1 MMCSHFNNNEYML
14 GTWAEIPSPYVSH
27 VMMTAGFDFS
37 IIDLEHGVIDF
48 ETTQNMIFASHAVNK
63 KAYVRV
69 PAIEESWAL
78 RVLDMQCDG
87 IIFPQVSSSKQIEKI
102 IDYCCFAP
110 KGQRG
115 FNPYITA
122 GGYNK
127 VSEDYYDSENERIQI
142 GVILEGKDAFNNI
155 ESLLRFDEV
164 KIIYIGQYD
173 LSMALGI
180 PGQVDNPKVLDL
192 MNKAV
197 KSIRESG
204 KMAGCMVHSP
214 EEAKRFI
221 QIGFQF
227 VVYQVDTG
235 LLSNTIKNF
244 VEEVKR

>member
-1 MMCSHFNNNEYML
+1 MMYSRSDNKGYLL

-27 VMMTAGFDFS
+27 IMMSAGFDFS

-48 ETTQNMIFASHAVNK
+48 ETTQNMIFASHSVNK

-69 PAIEESWAL
+69 PAIEESWTL

-87 IIFPQVSSSKQIEKI
+87 IIFPQVSSVKQIEKI
-102 IDYCCFAP
+102 IEYSCFAP

-127 VSEDYYDSENERIQI
+127 VPAGYYKRENERIHI
-142 GVILEGKDAFNNI
+142 GVILEGKEAFEDI
-155 ESLLRFDEV
+155 DILLKFEEV
-164 KIIYIGQYD
+164 SIVYIGQYD

-180 PGQVDNPKVLDL
+180 PGQVDNPKVLGL
-192 MNKAV
+192 MDRAV
-197 KSIRESG
+197 KKIKESG
-204 KMAGCMVHSP
+204 KMAGCMVHSS
-214 EEAKRFI
+214 EEAKKVI
-221 QIGFQF
+221 EQGFQF

-235 LLSNTIKNF
+235 LLNNTIRKF
-244 VEEVKR
+244 VEEVSR